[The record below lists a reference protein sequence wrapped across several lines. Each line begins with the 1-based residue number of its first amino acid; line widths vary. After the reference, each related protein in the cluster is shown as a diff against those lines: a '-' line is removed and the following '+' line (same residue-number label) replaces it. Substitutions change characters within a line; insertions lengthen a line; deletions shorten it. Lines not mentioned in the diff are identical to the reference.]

1 MAIEKKVNDFF
12 DFYRK
17 HDVDGM
23 VSLCTEN
30 ARFNYVPFE
39 AWGEQR
45 VVRGTGHVRGIGKAT
60 WATFIDSFPDLSN
73 KVNFVDSDEN
83 GNAVAE
89 VVIGGRQKKPFG
101 TIGNLG
107 KEYKLPHVFVFKFD
121 ENEKIDMINGYWDGT
136 DLYKQ
141 LGRNEID

>member
-39 AWGEQR
+39 SWGKQR
-45 VVRGTGHVRGIGKAT
+45 VVRGTGHVNGIGKAI

-73 KVNFVDSDEN
+73 KVNYVDSDEN

-89 VVIGGRQKKPFG
+89 VIIGGRQKKPFG

-107 KEYKLPHVFVFKFD
+107 KEYKLPHIFVFKFD
-121 ENEKIDMINGYWDGT
+121 ENEKIDIIKGYWDGT
-136 DLYKQ
+136 DLFKQ